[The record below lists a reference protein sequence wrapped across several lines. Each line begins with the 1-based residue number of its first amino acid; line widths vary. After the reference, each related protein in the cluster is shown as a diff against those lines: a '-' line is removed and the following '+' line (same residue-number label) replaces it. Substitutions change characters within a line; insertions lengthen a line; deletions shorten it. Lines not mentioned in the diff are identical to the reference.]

1 MQIKIKRKKNRKKKG
16 KKINNSD
23 ENKINEL
30 ECTEKK
36 KTGKNYYNIRLLRR
50 AAYRAKNE
58 NRISMEKDRGK
69 WIDTGTINT
78 KTISRN

>member
-58 NRISMEKDRGK
+58 NRISMEKRQRKEDRH
-69 WIDTGTINT
+69 
-78 KTISRN
+78 RNYQH